1 MSIDMGR
8 GRDHRLRLFV
18 LGSAAGGG
26 SPQWNCLCD
35 VCRLHWAGDERV
47 LTRSQS
53 SIAASADGKSWLLLN
68 ASPDLRQQIIAS
80 PLLSPIANA
89 DNDARRATPIAA
101 VLVTNG
107 DVDHIAGLLTLRE
120 KQRFPLY
127 GTAGVLGMIADSPVF
142 QVLDPAFVDKRAV
155 TVGET
160 FEPVPGLS
168 VEIFSVPGKVPLFME
183 KGDVD
188 VGEESEMTVGVR
200 LSAHGRTAYYI
211 PGCAHLPEPLKAR
224 IRGADALLFDG
235 TLFTDDEMRRAG
247 VGEKTG
253 RRMGHMPITGEGGS
267 LDAFDGLDIARR
279 AYIHINN
286 TNPILIE
293 GSDERRIVE
302 AAGWTVTHDG
312 MEIAL

>member
-1 MSIDMGR
+1 M
-8 GRDHRLRLFV
+8 RLFV

-26 SPQWNCLCD
+26 YPQWNCLCD
-35 VCRLHWAGDERV
+35 VCRLFWTGDGRV
-47 LTRSQS
+47 EARSQS
-53 SIAASADGKSWLLLN
+53 SIAASADGRNWLLLN

-80 PLLSPIANA
+80 PRLAPSAHA
-89 DNDARRATPIAA
+89 DDADRRATPISA

-127 GTAGVLGMIADSPVF
+127 GTSGVLGMVNESPVF
-142 QVLDPAFVDKRAV
+142 KVLDPAFVDQRPVK
-155 TVGET
+155 VGQA
-160 FEPVPGLS
+160 FEPLPGLT

-183 KGDVD
+183 TGEVD
-188 VGEESEMTVGVR
+188 VGEESEMTVGVK
-200 LSAHGRTAYYI
+200 LSAHGRTAFYI
-211 PGCAHLPEPLKAR
+211 PGCAHVPDALKTR
-224 IRGADALLFDG
+224 VRGADALLFDG
-235 TLFTDDEMRRAG
+235 TVFVDEEMKNAG

-267 LDAFDGLDIARR
+267 LDAFDGLDIARK

-286 TNPILIE
+286 TNPILID
-293 GSDERRIVE
+293 GSDQRLTVE
-302 AAGWTVTHDG
+302 AAGWTVTRDG

>member
-8 GRDHRLRLFV
+8 GRDDRLRLFV

-26 SPQWNCLCD
+26 SPQWNCLCA

-47 LTRSQS
+47 VARSQS
-53 SIAASADGKSWLLLN
+53 SIAASADGRHWLLLN
-68 ASPDLRQQIIAS
+68 ASPDLRQQIVAS
-80 PLLSPIANA
+80 PQLAPSAHA
-89 DNDARRATPIAA
+89 GDDEKRATPISA

-127 GTAGVLGMIADSPVF
+127 GTAGVLGMIAESPVF
-142 QVLDPAFVDKRAV
+142 QVLDPAFVEKRPV
-155 TVGET
+155 TVGES
-160 FEPVPGLS
+160 FEPLPGLF

-183 KGDVD
+183 KGEVE
-188 VGEESEMTVGVR
+188 VGEESEMTVGVK

-211 PGCAHLPEPLKAR
+211 PGCAHLPETLKAR

-235 TLFTDDEMRRAG
+235 TLFTDDEMQTAG
-247 VGEKTG
+247 VGVKTG

-267 LDAFDGLDIARR
+267 LNAFEGLDIGRR

-293 GSDERRIVE
+293 GSDERKSVE

>member
-1 MSIDMGR
+1 MHTDLGR
-8 GRDHRLRLFV
+8 GRDDRLRLFV

-26 SPQWNCLCD
+26 APQWNCLCD
-35 VCRLHWAGDERV
+35 VCRLYWAGDERV
-47 LTRSQS
+47 SARSQS
-53 SIAASADGKSWLLLN
+53 SIAATADGENWLLLN
-68 ASPDLRQQIIAS
+68 ASPDLRDQILKS
-80 PLLSPIANA
+80 PRLAPSA
-89 DNDARRATPIAA
+89 DADPAAKRSTPIAA

-127 GTAGVLGMIADSPVF
+127 GTAGVLGMISDSPVF
-142 QVLDPAFVDKRAV
+142 QVLDPEFVDKRPV
-155 TVGET
+155 SLGSR
-160 FEPVPGLS
+160 FEPVPGLT

-183 KGDVD
+183 KGEVD

-200 LSAHGRTAYYI
+200 LSAHGKTAYYI
-211 PGCAHLPEPLKAR
+211 PGCAHVPDALKSR
-224 IRGADALLFDG
+224 ITGADALLFDG
-235 TLFTDDEMRRAG
+235 TVFVDDEMQRAG
-247 VGEKTG
+247 VGVKTG

-267 LDAFDGLDIARR
+267 LSAFDGLDIGRR

-293 GSDERRIVE
+293 GSDERQVVE
-302 AAGWTVTHDG
+302 AAGWTVTRDG